1 MNKYSIA
8 IASLVMV
15 VFGLSIAAAQE
26 EAKLSANASIT
37 IASNRKEILAE
48 IKKLDGHDWAGVY
61 YAGDGM
67 GENTS
72 LAIAPESGY
81 VFQWRGCL
89 GLYDQNYG
97 VVNWKDGQ
105 LRLSFTFENE
115 RKGFRGIAPELIP
128 VSWGSR
134 IYLIPTDDCVGFC
147 NEINQGKEPRNIS
160 HGNYFLRLE
169 DEKFAVNGFPKLP
182 EEFRSYLLAT
192 PIEATVVA
200 VSPFSTRPRVAD
212 WKFKD
217 TPVTLDVGSKQGL
230 RVGME
235 LLVTKP
241 KHKLES
247 MQVTKVE
254 EMRSEAIMTQIEES
268 EPGPEVGWKLSTQA
282 PWRVQRKK

>member
-1 MNKYSIA
+1 MKKYSIA
-8 IASLVMV
+8 SLVLV
-15 VFGLSIAAAQE
+15 LLGLPFAAAQE
-26 EAKLSANASIT
+26 EAKTSANASIT
-37 IASNRKEILAE
+37 VASKRKEILAE

-61 YAGDGM
+61 YKGDGT
-67 GENTS
+67 GENSS

-97 VVNWKDGQ
+97 AVNWKDGQ

-115 RKGFRGIAPELIP
+115 RKGFQGIAPELIP

-134 IYLIPTDDCVGFC
+134 TYLIPADDIAGFC
-147 NEINQGKEPRNIS
+147 NEINQGMEPRNII
-160 HGNYFLRLE
+160 HGSYFLRVE
-169 DEKFAVNGFPKLP
+169 DEKFTVNGFPKLP
-182 EEFRSYLLAT
+182 EEFRSYLLST
-192 PIEATVVA
+192 PIDATVVA
-200 VSPFSTRPRVAD
+200 VSPSSTRPSVAD

-241 KHKLES
+241 KHKVER

-254 EMRSEAIMTQIEES
+254 EMHSEAIMTQIGEK
-268 EPGPEVGWKLSTQA
+268 EPGPEVGWRLSTQS